1 MPSFGCWL
9 VTFCCPFVKPQQ
21 RETHGYRGLWV
32 CHFELFFSHQILDA
46 VVVEVSAALREA
58 TEQDLDETLV
68 PGWTHGQETVLQQH
82 VHTTVTTLTIRNFH
96 WVSPA
101 KSNIQAADVSFKSS
115 SFN

>member
-1 MPSFGCWL
+1 M
-9 VTFCCPFVKPQQ
+9 KPQQ
-21 RETHGYRGLWV
+21 RKTHGYRGLWV

>member
-1 MPSFGCWL
+1 MDTGACGFATLNS
-9 VTFCCPFVKPQQ
+9 
-21 RETHGYRGLWV
+21 
-32 CHFELFFSHQILDA
+32 FFSHQILDA